1 MKIQVIYSSLS
12 GQTKKVAQAIFD
24 AVAADDKTLHD
35 LKDGE
40 PALDGDVLLLG
51 YWVDKGGPNAEMK
64 AFLPKI
70 QGKAVGIFC
79 TLGYYADSSHAQK
92 SLDAGIA
99 LVKEQ
104 NILLGSYV
112 CNGALSESIIARFRK
127 AGTSGPH
134 SASPENE
141 LRWEILQSHPT
152 QAELNLAAERFRE
165 RAYLYQKYRENGLA
179 FSSIV

>member
-1 MKIQVIYSSLS
+1 MKVQVIYSSLS
-12 GQTKKVAQAIFD
+12 GQTKKVAQAVFD
-24 AVAADDKTLHD
+24 AIVADNKTLHD

-40 PALDGDVLLLG
+40 PTLDGDILLLG

-64 AFLPKI
+64 ALLSKI

-92 SLDAGIA
+92 SLCAGID

-112 CNGALSESIIARFRK
+112 
-127 AGTSGPH
+127 
-134 SASPENE
+134 
-141 LRWEILQSHPT
+141 
-152 QAELNLAAERFRE
+152 
-165 RAYLYQKYRENGLA
+165 
-179 FSSIV
+179 